1 MLVACSES
9 WVALPVFDD
18 AEDLSEFAE
27 HRAAF
32 RCISMWLEQWPK
44 VVEIVKQPDA
54 ARDNASL
61 GKFADQGVNAE
72 CFARSKCCQQDAG
85 IASCAQLLNEIYA
98 NHIAPVM
105 KMGFATNHASSQ
117 FKEHFAACEAG
128 ASALPLR
135 ITWIHKRLTSHF
147 AVALVPS
154 FSFKR
159 QGIPPES

>member
-18 AEDLSEFAE
+18 AEDLSEFVE

-54 ARDNASL
+54 AQDNASL
-61 GKFADQGVNAE
+61 GKFADLGVNAE
-72 CFARSKCCQQDAG
+72 CFARSKCCEQDAN

-105 KMGFATNHASSQ
+105 KMGFATNPASSQ
-117 FKEHFAACEAG
+117 FKEHFAACEAV
-128 ASALPLR
+128 ASVLPLR

>member
-18 AEDLSEFAE
+18 AEDLSEFVE

-61 GKFADQGVNAE
+61 GTFADLGVNAE
-72 CFARSKCCQQDAG
+72 SFARSKCCQQDAG
-85 IASCAQLLNEIYA
+85 IASCAQLLNEICA
-98 NHIAPVM
+98 NHSAPVM
-105 KMGFATNHASSQ
+105 KMGFQTTLRPRNSTSILLLAKPVPLYCPCGSLGSINTLLRCSS
-117 FKEHFAACEAG
+117 
-128 ASALPLR
+128 R
-135 ITWIHKRLTSHF
+135 T
-147 AVALVPS
+147 LVLV
-154 FSFKR
+154 
-159 QGIPPES
+159 

>member
-1 MLVACSES
+1 MLVACAES

-18 AEDLSEFAE
+18 AEDLSEFVE

-61 GKFADQGVNAE
+61 GKFADLGVNAE

-85 IASCAQLLNEIYA
+85 IASCAQLLSEIYA

-105 KMGFATNHASSQ
+105 KMGFATNPASSQ
-117 FKEHFAACEAG
+117 FKEHFAACEAV
-128 ASALPLR
+128 ASVLPLR
-135 ITWIHKRLTSHF
+135 ITRVHEHLTSHF

>member
-1 MLVACSES
+1 MLVACAES
-9 WVALPVFDD
+9 WVALPAFDD
-18 AEDLSEFAE
+18 AEDLSEFVK

-32 RCISMWLEQWPK
+32 RCVSMWLEQWPK

-54 ARDNASL
+54 AQDNASL
-61 GKFADQGVNAE
+61 GEFADLGVNAE

-105 KMGFATNHASSQ
+105 KMGFATNPASSQ
-117 FKEHFAACEAG
+117 FKEHFAACEAV

-135 ITWIHKRLTSHF
+135 ITWVHKHLTS
-147 AVALVPS
+147 L
-154 FSFKR
+154 
-159 QGIPPES
+159 